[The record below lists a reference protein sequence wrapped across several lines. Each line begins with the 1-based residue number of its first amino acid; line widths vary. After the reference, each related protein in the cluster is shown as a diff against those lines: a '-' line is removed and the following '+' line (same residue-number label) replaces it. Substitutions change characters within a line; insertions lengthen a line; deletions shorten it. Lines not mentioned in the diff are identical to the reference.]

1 MHPLITFPLFAAP
14 DAKKAI
20 SKQTYNYDIHNGKL
34 KGITYGNGLVEEY
47 VYNDLDMISEIW
59 YTKDG
64 VRTKAYSYFY
74 TSDGKIAELTDHLLG
89 KGEIYTYGTDGKLD
103 TIAKFDSETKKMN
116 FTESY
121 TYNDKGLLSVSYL
134 ELNHT
139 FANGYYTYIN
149 DQYNYYTSDD
159 KIRKIDV
166 SYGERFSNLE
176 YTYDD
181 FNRIEQ
187 IRYSSSYQVYEEP
200 TEQFINVVEYGYTS
214 SGGNTST
221 QISSYKTTV
230 NSLSKTYFYTYDAN
244 GNITKVNLST
254 GEEIRYVYDGI
265 GQLIREDN
273 GLTGYTYVYA
283 YDNAGNIIS
292 SKRYTLTATGSTPSG
307 TVVTKTYGYTDNSW
321 GDLLTSFKGHTI
333 TYDEIGNPLSY
344 YNGTSYSFTWTGR
357 QLMSATIGNS
367 AYSFTY
373 DDQGMRTSKTKDGKT
388 VNYYY
393 SDGLLIGEA
402 SDDYAI
408 FYMYSGDTSPVGMIY
423 YNQYGYQS
431 YYWYEKNLQGD
442 IVAIYD
448 EDMYKVASYTYDAW
462 GNASITYSNYIDTA
476 AISKNPFRYRGYY
489 YDADLGLYYLGSR
502 YYDSNTG
509 RFISPDTHVSLT
521 VTPTALTDKNL
532 FAYCNNIPI
541 SLIVIT
547 VAEVHLVT
555 PSNYSAPPT
564 SDVGAAKPYN
574 ELPLSYNNDTPNC
587 YAYAIGYSS
596 NLNPG
601 DISGRIPTDWGN
613 INDVAKSVEA
623 DLIAL
628 GYTVRRIYGPDSKVY
643 DNEFKIA
650 FRVTT
655 KNSDYYLN
663 TSNYDYHF
671 MLQTN
676 TGQWAEKH
684 GPRKKSILWDLG
696 LTPETIPWKINGQ
709 YYYDSEIY
717 YFAVGT

>member
-1 MHPLITFPLFAAP
+1 M
-14 DAKKAI
+14 
-20 SKQTYNYDIHNGKL
+20 Y
-34 KGITYGNGLVEEY
+34 
-47 VYNDLDMISEIW
+47 
-59 YTKDG
+59 
-64 VRTKAYSYFY
+64 
-74 TSDGKIAELTDHLLG
+74 LL
-89 KGEIYTYGTDGKLD
+89 Y
-103 TIAKFDSETKKMN
+103 
-116 FTESY
+116 
-121 TYNDKGLLSVSYL
+121 
-134 ELNHT
+134 
-139 FANGYYTYIN
+139 
-149 DQYNYYTSDD
+149 
-159 KIRKIDV
+159 
-166 SYGERFSNLE
+166 
-176 YTYDD
+176 
-181 FNRIEQ
+181 
-187 IRYSSSYQVYEEP
+187 
-200 TEQFINVVEYGYTS
+200 
-214 SGGNTST
+214 
-221 QISSYKTTV
+221 
-230 NSLSKTYFYTYDAN
+230 
-244 GNITKVNLST
+244 
-254 GEEIRYVYDGI
+254 
-265 GQLIREDN
+265 
-273 GLTGYTYVYA
+273 
-283 YDNAGNIIS
+283 
-292 SKRYTLTATGSTPSG
+292 
-307 TVVTKTYGYTDNSW
+307 
-321 GDLLTSFKGHTI
+321 
-333 TYDEIGNPLSY
+333 
-344 YNGTSYSFTWTGR
+344 
-357 QLMSATIGNS
+357 
-367 AYSFTY
+367 
-373 DDQGMRTSKTKDGKT
+373 
-388 VNYYY
+388 
-393 SDGLLIGEA
+393 
-402 SDDYAI
+402 
-408 FYMYSGDTSPVGMIY
+408 
-423 YNQYGYQS
+423 
-431 YYWYEKNLQGD
+431 
-442 IVAIYD
+442 
-448 EDMYKVASYTYDAW
+448 
-462 GNASITYSNYIDTA
+462 SITYSNYIDTA